1 MKTILVKGPALSRSG
16 YGEQTRFALR
26 SLRAYEER
34 FNILLINIPWGQT
47 GWIADDD
54 EERAWLDHLIGKTQH
69 HFNNQAPID
78 IALQVTIPNEWE
90 RIAPT
95 NIGYTAGIETTRV
108 SPQWL
113 EKAQIMEKI
122 IVVSNHAKKVFDT
135 TTYQAQNQ
143 QTQETFEF
151 KNETPIDVVNYP
163 VRDLKQEPV
172 DIDLEYD
179 FNFLSVAQM
188 GPRKNFN
195 NTLNWFLQEM
205 HDEKVGI
212 VFKINYANC
221 STGDRIV
228 CATHMKEVIDQ
239 YPDRSC
245 KVYLLHGDLTSNQM
259 NFLYAHPKIKSYL
272 TFTHGEGFGMPI
284 FEAAYHGLPV
294 IAPPWSGQCD
304 FLYAPVVSGKH
315 KKPKIRPLFCKVDY
329 TLAPIPQE
337 AVWEGVLNA
346 DSQWCFPD
354 EKSAKK
360 CMRDMYKN
368 YTQYIGLAKKLK
380 KHLIT
385 NFTEEEQYES
395 FANAVY
401 EEEHFEVEEWLSNLE
416 LEVHE

>member
-1 MKTILVKGPALSRSG
+1 MKTILVRGPALSRSG

-34 FNILLINIPWGQT
+34 FNILLMNIPWGQT
-47 GWIADDD
+47 GWIADDG

-69 HFNNQAPID
+69 HINNKAPID
-78 IALQVTIPNEWE
+78 ITLQVTIPNEWE
-90 RIAPT
+90 RMAPT

-135 TTYQAQNQ
+135 TVYQAQNQ
-143 QTQETFEF
+143 ETQETFEF

-163 VRDLKQEPV
+163 VRDLEQEPV
-172 DIDLEYD
+172 DIELEYD

-205 HDEKVGI
+205 HDEEVGI

-221 STGDRIV
+221 STADRIL
-228 CATHMKEVIDQ
+228 CATHMKEVVDQ
-239 YPDRSC
+239 YPDRKC
-245 KVYLLHGDLTSNQM
+245 KVYLLHGDLTSKQM

-272 TFTHGEGFGMPI
+272 TLTHGEGFGMPI
-284 FEAAYHGLPV
+284 FEAAYHGVPV
-294 IAPPWSGQCD
+294 IAPAWSGQCD
-304 FLYAPVVSGKH
+304 FLFAPVMSGKQ
-315 KKPKIRPLFCKVDY
+315 KKPKLRPLFCKVDF
-329 TLAPIPQE
+329 TLAPIPEE
-337 AVWEGVLNA
+337 AVWDGVLNA
-346 DSQWCFPD
+346 DSHWCFPD
-354 EKSAKK
+354 EKGAKR
-360 CMRDMYKN
+360 CIRDVYAN
-368 YTQYIGLAKKLK
+368 YTKYIGLARKLQK
-380 KHLIT
+380 YLIA
-385 NFTEEEQYES
+385 NFTEENQYKS
-395 FANAVY
+395 FADAVY

>member
-47 GWIADDD
+47 GWIAEDD

-69 HFNNQAPID
+69 HFNNNAPID

-113 EKAQIMEKI
+113 EKAQMMEKI

-163 VRDLKQEPV
+163 VRSLDQEPV

-188 GPRKNFN
+188 GPRKNFS

-221 STGDRIV
+221 STGDRIL
-228 CATHMKEVIDQ
+228 CATHMKEILDQ

-272 TFTHGEGFGMPI
+272 TLTHGEGFGMPI

-304 FLYAPVVSGKH
+304 FLYAPVISGKH

-337 AVWEGVLNA
+337 AVWDGVLNA

-360 CMRDMYKN
+360 CIREMYAN

-380 KHLIT
+380 KHLIA
-385 NFTEEEQYES
+385 NFTEEEQYKS